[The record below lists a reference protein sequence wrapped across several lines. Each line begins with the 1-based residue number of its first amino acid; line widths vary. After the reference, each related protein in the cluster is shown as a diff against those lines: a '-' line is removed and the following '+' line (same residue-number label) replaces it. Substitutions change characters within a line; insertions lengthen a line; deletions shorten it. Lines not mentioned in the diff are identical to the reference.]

1 LLSIQGYR
9 KVVVSALLFAHGR
22 LEPLRLAWQ
31 SEAFIP
37 LISIA
42 TAEKLVRVLS
52 YLKFKLTTADCEELL
67 EIRGVFSCAIV
78 TADAFMAAL
87 NLRR

>member
-1 LLSIQGYR
+1 M
-9 KVVVSALLFAHGR
+9 
-22 LEPLRLAWQ
+22 
-31 SEAFIP
+31 
-37 LISIA
+37 
-42 TAEKLVRVLS
+42 S